1 MHNIRPYR
9 NWSPQLDG
17 SVYIDPS
24 AQVIG
29 RTTIGNDSSVWP
41 LVTVRGDVNFIQIGT
56 RTNIQDN
63 SVLHVARPT
72 EENSEGYALIIGDDV
87 TVGHGAILH
96 ACTIGHRNLIGM
108 GAKVLDGAVLGDD
121 LLLAAGSLVPPGKQ
135 LEGGYLW
142 RGSPAVRA
150 RELTNSELEWLKIS
164 ADNYVRL
171 KNEYLGACPR
181 IEAVAKIM
189 IYCVNMWQ
197 RCRVWQIVLFPHTR
211 MQVCQMNLANTI

>member
-9 NWSPQLDG
+9 DWSPQLDE

-29 RTTIGNDSSVWP
+29 RTTIGSDSSVWP
-41 LVTVRGDVNFIQIGT
+41 LVTVRGDVNFIRIGA

-142 RGSPAVRA
+142 RGSPVKKA
-150 RELTNSELEWLKIS
+150 RPLTEEEIQFLKAS
-164 ADNYVRL
+164 AEHYVRL
-171 KNEYLGACPR
+171 KDEYLAG
-181 IEAVAKIM
+181 
-189 IYCVNMWQ
+189 
-197 RCRVWQIVLFPHTR
+197 F
-211 MQVCQMNLANTI
+211 